1 MKRLI
6 LSLALSSLVVAF
18 AHAQDRSSWTQPQAP
33 VKIFGNSYW
42 VGTRGLGAILI
53 TSPSGAVLIDGAV
66 REAAA
71 GIAKNITAVGIKLSD
86 VKLILNSHAHNDH
99 AGSLAELQRLTGAT
113 VAALSWSAEVLRTGQ
128 KERKDPQ
135 FDTSTPPSEKVANVK
150 TIKDGEALQAGGI
163 TVKAHKTG
171 GHTPGG
177 TSWTW
182 RSCEEGGRCVDMV
195 YADSMSAVSAD
206 SFRFTDTKTYPE
218 VLDDFAKGIAFL
230 RATPCDILV
239 TPHPEAS
246 EFWERVAK
254 RDAGERDALIDRK
267 QCSRYADRIDA
278 QLQKRLASERAK

>member
-1 MKRLI
+1 MKRRI
-6 LSLALSSLVVAF
+6 FAIAISSLFVAF
-18 AHAQDRSSWTQPQAP
+18 AHAQDRSTWTQPQAP

-53 TSPSGAVLIDGAV
+53 TSPGGAVLIDGAV
-66 REAAA
+66 RESAAD
-71 GIAKNITAVGIKLSD
+71 IAKNITSVGVKLAD
-86 VKLILNSHAHNDH
+86 VKLIVNSHAHNDH

-113 VAALSWSAEVLRTGQ
+113 VAALPWSAEVLRSG
-128 KERKDPQ
+128 KKDIKDPQ
-135 FDTSTPPSEKVANVK
+135 FDTNTPPSEKVAKVK
-150 TIKDGEALQAGGI
+150 TIKDGEALQAGGV

-182 RSCEEGGRCVDMV
+182 RSCEEGGRCVDIV

-206 SFRFTDTKTYPE
+206 SFRFTDAKTYPE
-218 VLDDFAKGIAFL
+218 VLDDFKQGIAFL

-246 EFWERVAK
+246 DFWARVAK
-254 RDAGERDALIDRK
+254 RDAGERDALIDRT
-267 QCSRYADRIDA
+267 QCTRYADRIDA

>member
-1 MKRLI
+1 MKRRLFAI
-6 LSLALSSLVVAF
+6 AISSLFVAF
-18 AHAQDRSSWTQPQAP
+18 AHAQDRSTWTQPQAP

-53 TSPSGAVLIDGAV
+53 TSPGGAVLIDGAV
-66 REAAA
+66 RESAAD
-71 GIAKNITAVGIKLSD
+71 IAKNITAVGVKLSD
-86 VKLILNSHAHNDH
+86 VKLIVNSHAHNDH
-99 AGSLAELQRLTGAT
+99 AGSLAELQRLTGAP
-113 VAALSWSAEVLRTGQ
+113 VAALPWSAEVLRSGQ
-128 KERKDPQ
+128 KDRKDPQ
-135 FDTSTPPSEKVANVK
+135 FDTNTPPSEKVAKVK
-150 TIKDGEALQAGGI
+150 TIKDGEALQAGGV

-182 RSCEEGGRCVDMV
+182 RSCEEGGRCVDLV

-206 SFRFTDTKTYPE
+206 SFRFTDAKTYPE
-218 VLDDFAKGIAFL
+218 VLDDFKQGIAFL
-230 RATPCDILV
+230 RAAPCDILV

-246 EFWERVAK
+246 DFWARVAK
-254 RDAGERDALIDRK
+254 RDAGERDALIDRT